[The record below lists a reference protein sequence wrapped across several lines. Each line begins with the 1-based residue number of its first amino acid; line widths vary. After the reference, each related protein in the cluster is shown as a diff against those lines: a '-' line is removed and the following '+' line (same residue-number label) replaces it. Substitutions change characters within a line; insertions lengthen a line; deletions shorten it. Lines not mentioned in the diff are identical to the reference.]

1 MKIKD
6 LITNQIKFEAKDPS
20 LYKMINRVTDV
31 ETDKDDTIIFQ
42 SYTYLKL
49 ILPNLKPGF
58 ISQDM
63 QISFVQHGY
72 H

>member
-6 LITNQIKFEAKDPS
+6 LITNQIKFEEKDPS

-31 ETDKDDTIIFQ
+31 ETDKDDAIIFQ